1 MNYLYLLCLMIVC
14 SISTNFLN
22 GYKLNLEYGFIRAF
36 TKKTQNSFK
45 RINKIIKA
53 AQQDPAN
60 SDSLKAALAVLT
72 ESLWHHSTSL

>member
-1 MNYLYLLCLMIVC
+1 MIIFSIQLKNSTVIYYL
-14 SISTNFLN
+14 
-22 GYKLNLEYGFIRAF
+22 KYGFIRAF

-45 RINKIIKA
+45 RINIIIKA

-72 ESLWHHSTSL
+72 ESLWHHSTSLELAES